1 MRGWIAAVATG
12 IAITGFAPGSAV
24 AQDEQ
29 ATKPLIVTAENLM
42 AGDARHTELAGRA
55 GEGATALL
63 PGDVVRYELRFTNLR
78 PDSVR
83 QVVFQN
89 GVPAGLEYV
98 AGSAS
103 ADRDDVA
110 IDFSI
115 DGGSTYTAQP
125 MIEVV
130 VDGERTRRPA
140 PPESYTHVRWT
151 ISGWVMP
158 EARVKAAYRA
168 RLPGSAD
175 SEEQALGG
183 PNATTTEPNS

>member
-12 IAITGFAPGSAV
+12 FVLTGFAPGFAA
-24 AQDEQ
+24 AQDAQ

-42 AGDARHTELAGRA
+42 AGDARHTELAGHA

-115 DGGSTYTAQP
+115 DGGSTYAAQP

-140 PPESYTHVRWT
+140 PPESYTHIRWT
-151 ISGWVMP
+151 ISGWVRP
-158 EARVKAAYRA
+158 EALVKAAYRA
-168 RLPGSAD
+168 RLPGNAD
-175 SEEQALGG
+175 SEQALGG
-183 PNATTTEPNS
+183 PNGTTTEPNS